1 MNYYD
6 LSPKDKKQSPGRLGF
21 KVATIIVAICVLFVT
36 LAYSGFTN
44 GRWVSFSPI
53 EMSGVIG
60 GNHTHWQV
68 GNCTSESRD
77 RSIST
82 IYKINAAF
90 EDNYILAKNT
100 SRIALAPIVSEM
112 QKALR
117 ELREL
122 SPDACGQLV
131 QTKLI
136 DAYDEAIH
144 LFLSFTGE
152 NVAGAG
158 TEDID
163 KRLQSAYR
171 YVIVYEYDPSAPF
184 LLGDAIKWTNALYAY
199 SPTPEGLNYLAQ
211 LNVNQ
216 CDGYELWL
224 RVLDSEFLATR
235 HYVNPGLFG
244 DSTPIPT
251 PPICAGHQWLDTP
264 TPTTTPAPTPTPKS
278 FHVVFRIEGEDGA
291 KYSVQYL
298 ENESKSTSAQTI
310 DDVDA
315 LWEHSF
321 AAFAGTRVT
330 FRVIDKARS
339 HTPSCIILVDQKSV
353 FRKTKAQGDY
363 SVTCEAVV
371 H

>member
-6 LSPKDKKQSPGRLGF
+6 LSPKDRKQSPGRLGF
-21 KVATIIVAICVLFVT
+21 KVAIIIVVICVPLVALVYSW
-36 LAYSGFTN
+36 LANGHRTSLNFIEIPGLIGKDSTRQQVRKCTN
-44 GRWVSFSPI
+44 
-53 EMSGVIG
+53 
-60 GNHTHWQV
+60 
-68 GNCTSESRD
+68 ESRD
-77 RSIST
+77 QSISA
-82 IYKINAAF
+82 IHKINAVF

-117 ELREL
+117 ELKEF

-144 LFLSFTGE
+144 LFLSFMGE
-152 NVAGAG
+152 NAAGAG

-163 KRLQSAYR
+163 KHLQSAYR
-171 YVIVYEYDPSAPF
+171 YVIVYEYDLSAPF
-184 LLGDAIKWTNALYAY
+184 LLGDAIKWTSALYAY

-224 RVLDSEFLATR
+224 RVLNSEFLAMR

-251 PPICAGHQWLDTP
+251 PPMCAGHQWLDTP

-339 HTPSCIILVDQKSV
+339 HTPSCIILVDQES
-353 FRKTKAQGDY
+353 FTYKTMVKGDY